1 VDFFLVL
8 DRLRGIIYEVMQGL
22 PLGAGLN
29 ESRVAGKLYVVGP
42 LGDRWQDVPIRALRI
57 LREARVVVSQ
67 DIEAARGLFDRAD
80 IRTLLLEIG
89 DTETLQSI
97 LGALRAGDV
106 AWLVTSPADLSGPA
120 RRLLGL
126 LIERDI
132 EPVSVPGPSN
142 EIAGLAVSGLPTDSY
157 TFLGTISGPLSER
170 CSLLERVACEPRTI
184 VCEVTAGHLPEVV
197 HDVLA
202 CLGDRRVM
210 LYGERGA
217 WRGQA
222 SQVQAWPGKERLT
235 LVIAGA
241 GRDPVWTQERV
252 RDEVQKLLAAGAAA
266 RDVAREV
273 ARRSGW
279 PRRQVYQLAM
289 SILKEK

>member
-1 VDFFLVL
+1 
-8 DRLRGIIYEVMQGL
+8 
-22 PLGAGLN
+22 
-29 ESRVAGKLYVVGP
+29 VA
-42 LGDRWQDVPIRALRI
+42 
-57 LREARVVVSQ
+57 SQ
-67 DIEAARGLFDRAD
+67 DIDAARALFDQAN
-80 IRTLLLEIG
+80 IRTPLLEIG
-89 DTETLQSI
+89 DADTLQTI

-106 AWLVTSPADLSGPA
+106 TWLITSPAELSGSA
-120 RRLLGL
+120 RRLLL
-126 LIERDI
+126 MLMERGI

-142 EIAGLAVSGLPTDSY
+142 EIAGLVVSGLPADSF

-170 CSLLERVACEPRTI
+170 YSLLERVAYEPRSI
-184 VCEVTAGHLPEVV
+184 VCEVMAGHLPEVV

-202 CLGDRRVM
+202 CLGDRRVV
-210 LYGERGA
+210 LLGERCA

-222 SQVQAWPGKERLT
+222 SQVQAWPDRERLT

-241 GRDPVWTQERV
+241 GRDPVWTQERA
-252 RDEVQKLLAAGAAA
+252 RDEVHKLLAAGAAA

-289 SILKEK
+289 SILKGK